1 MFKLQ
6 VLHIAIAVSLGVGG
20 AAGWAT
26 RDAFCDSAR
35 LKLENARLTDALR
48 TASKGASLAS
58 SLQTD
63 LDTER
68 DKTDEL
74 QRAFDAAPDKGA
86 CVTSAADALR
96 LNRILRGGD

>member
-1 MFKLQ
+1 MFRLQ
-6 VLHIAIAVSLGVGG
+6 VLLIAIAVSLAIGG
-20 AAGWAT
+20 AGGWAT
-26 RDAFCDSAR
+26 RDAFCDAAR
-35 LKLENARLTDALR
+35 LKVENARLTDALR
-48 TASKGASLAS
+48 IASKGAALAS

-86 CVTSAADALR
+86 CSTTPADALR
-96 LNRILRGGD
+96 LNSILRGHD